1 MNLDDMYRLTNETDL
16 GAVLVNRVNDAS
28 YSLGRIAND
37 VSSIRNAIWAD
48 SLFNFFNAGNA
59 QVTTQYI
66 EIDSSANNS
75 ANENLEVVKDLGA
88 AVEKVGTLS
97 RSAVVHGQEA
107 IRLLKELEK
116 LGLWFVHDVGLIEF
130 LEYTQEDLDDV
141 TEQLNGINSQIENS
155 FETLADEDFDKFV
168 IEIKH
173 YFAPILS
180 ELAKQMA
187 TADFC
192 FEIAVS
198 ILKGCIALKRV
209 DLKYIEL
216 QEDTQE
222 IREKMESGELKL
234 PFNLSS
240 LEKTMEKS
248 RAETAE
254 FRQIGQQFKESQVLI
269 TGDPAEMTV
278 CRDELDHRASI
289 ILDVYADLFTKF
301 NELKRIYEAYW
312 IKNN

>member
-16 GAVLVNRVNDAS
+16 GAVLVNRVTDAS

-37 VSSIRNAIWAD
+37 VSSIRNAVWGNT
-48 SLFNFFNAGNA
+48 LFNFFNAGSSTV
-59 QVTTQYI
+59 VTEYI
-66 EIDSSANNS
+66 EVDSSAKS
-75 ANENLEVVKDLGA
+75 AADETGEVVKDLGQ
-88 AVEKVGTLS
+88 AVEKIGLLS
-97 RSAVVHGQEA
+97 RSAFVHGQEA

-116 LGLWFVHDVGLIEF
+116 LGLWFVHDIGLMDF
-130 LEYTQEDLDDV
+130 LEYTQEDLDEV

-155 FETLADEDFDKFV
+155 FETLADENLDKLV
-168 IEIKH
+168 IEIKN
-173 YFAPILS
+173 YFAPILT

-192 FEIAVS
+192 YEIAIS

-248 RAETAE
+248 GAETAE
-254 FRQIGQQFKESQVLI
+254 FREIGKQFKESQVLI
-269 TGDPAEMTV
+269 TGDPAEMTA
-278 CRDELDHRASI
+278 CRDELDLRAST
-289 ILDVYADLFTKF
+289 ILDVYAELFTKF

-312 IKNN
+312 IKHN

>member
-16 GAVLVNRVNDAS
+16 GAVLYNRVNDAS

-37 VSSIRNAIWAD
+37 VSSIRNAVWAD
-48 SLFNFFNAGNA
+48 SLFNFFNGGSS
-59 QVTTQYI
+59 QVATQYI

-75 ANENLEVVKDLGA
+75 ANENLEVIKELGV
-88 AVEKVGTLS
+88 AVEKVGLLG
-97 RSAVVHGQEA
+97 RSAFGHGQEA

-116 LGLWFVHDVGLIEF
+116 LGLWFVHDVGLMDF

-141 TEQLNGINSQIENS
+141 TEQLSGINSQIENS
-155 FETLADEDFDKFV
+155 FETLAGEDYDKFI

-173 YFAPILS
+173 YFAPILN

-222 IREKMESGELKL
+222 IREKMESGELNL

-254 FRQIGQQFKESQVLI
+254 FREIGQQFRESQVLI
-269 TGDPAEMTV
+269 SGDPAEMAV